1 MFTKIIFTFF
11 ISFKNTSYK
20 VWIKIITRNYNK
32 KNPNSLKNIALTLLV
47 FMFEQFVDEQII
59 KTLQFASIPDTIRG
73 KINLCET
80 LKTIQQSIS
89 RFAFQSKKG
98 ECMLSRYNDPKF
110 SSNRSFFKVISN
122 FSPNRSFF
130 AAIFECTN
138 KFIF

>member
-32 KNPNSLKNIALTLLV
+32 KTPNSLKNIALTLLI

-59 KTLQFASIPDTIRG
+59 KALQFASIPDTIRG

-80 LKTIQQSIS
+80 LKTVQQSIS
-89 RFAFQSKKG
+89 GFAFQSKKG
-98 ECMLSRYNDPKF
+98 EFMLSRYNDLKF
-110 SSNRSFFKVISN
+110 SPNKSFFKVISN

-138 KFIF
+138 KSIF